1 MPGSAQY
8 GVKAFFFDVFGTL
21 ERRKIGPPSGIVGN
35 RHQHAD
41 AAHLLALLRTHR
53 KRPRRRTL
61 SCPRQPLSR
70 GSSPCGY
77 PHEPLVSYRINRQ
90 LSEWNSSST
99 GNPRLR
105 GALPLADQVHCNT
118 RRAYSTALGVS
129 TILGSRIV
137 KVEPRPSSLS
147 TVMSPPII

>member
-21 ERRKIGPPSGIVGN
+21 ERRKIGPP
-35 RHQHAD
+35 
-41 AAHLLALLRTHR
+41 
-53 KRPRRRTL
+53 RRTL